1 MRAFFAFV
9 LTVLGLAAI
18 ALYSSAFV
26 VHQNEQALVLRFGN
40 PQQVIT
46 TPGLKWKV
54 PFIDT
59 VEKFD
64 KRILDIDTTEQEVTA
79 SDQQRLIVDAYARY
93 RITDQLKFYQNVR
106 YEDRVREVVGP
117 LIESEI
123 RRVLGSATL
132 QEVVKDKRE
141 SLMKQI
147 ADQVNKEGQE
157 FGLEVV
163 DVRIKRAD
171 LPKENLVKVYDR
183 MRADRVR
190 EATELRA
197 QGEAES
203 NRVRANADK
212 DVTII
217 KADATQKSDGIRGDG
232 EAERSRIFADAFGRD
247 PDFFRFYRSMQAYT
261 TAIKPEDTRMLLSP
275 DSDFFRYFRDPTGGG
290 KPAHRPRSSSSAMS
304 DLVAGLGVA
313 LVFEG
318 LLWAVAPDLARRDR
332 YANRG
337 SRQFSHPN
345 GCGRGRRIW
354 RSSGLAGPG
363 ISRPRQIANLSP
375 YARDMLR
382 SPR

>member
-1 MRAFFAFV
+1 MRAFFAFI
-9 LTVLGLAAI
+9 LIALGLAALG
-18 ALYSSAFV
+18 LYASSFI

-40 PQQVIT
+40 PQQAIT

-54 PFIDT
+54 PFVDT

-64 KRILDIDTTEQEVTA
+64 KRILDLDTTEQEVTA

-147 ADQVNKEGQE
+147 AAQVNKEGRDY
-157 FGLEVV
+157 GLEVV

-203 NRVRANADK
+203 NRIRANADK

-217 KADATQKSDGIRGDG
+217 KGDATQKSDEIRGDG

-261 TAIKPEDTRMLLSP
+261 QAIKPEDTRMILSP
-275 DSDFFRYFRDPTGGG
+275 DSEFLRYFQD
-290 KPAHRPRSSSSAMS
+290 
-304 DLVAGLGVA
+304 
-313 LVFEG
+313 
-318 LLWAVAPDLARRDR
+318 
-332 YANRG
+332 
-337 SRQFSHPN
+337 PN
-345 GCGRGRRIW
+345 G
-354 RSSGLAGPG
+354 
-363 ISRPRQIANLSP
+363 RQRAPSQP
-375 YARDMLR
+375 APTPQR
-382 SPR
+382 

>member
-1 MRAFFAFV
+1 MRGFFAFILAV
-9 LTVLGLAAI
+9 IGLGAL
-18 ALYSSAFV
+18 ALYSSAFI
-26 VHQNEQALVLRFGN
+26 VHQNEQALVLRFGEAL
-40 PQQVIT
+40 PAVT
-46 TPGLKWKV
+46 TPGLKWKM

-64 KRILDIDTTEQEVTA
+64 KRILDLDTTEQEVTA

-93 RITDQLKFYQNVR
+93 RITDLLKFYQNVR

-141 SLMKQI
+141 FLMKEI
-147 ADQVNKEGQE
+147 AAQVNSEGRDY
-157 FGLEVV
+157 GLEIV

-171 LPKENLVKVYDR
+171 LPQENLVKVYDR

-217 KADATQKSDGIRGDG
+217 KATATQKSDELRGDG
-232 EAERSRIFADAFGRD
+232 EAKRSSIFAEAFGQD
-247 PDFFRFYRSMQAYT
+247 QSFFRFYRSMQAYT
-261 TAIKPEDTRMLLSP
+261 TALKPGDTRMLLSP
-275 DSDFFRYFRDPTGGG
+275 NSEFFRYFED
-290 KPAHRPRSSSSAMS
+290 
-304 DLVAGLGVA
+304 
-313 LVFEG
+313 
-318 LLWAVAPDLARRDR
+318 
-332 YANRG
+332 
-337 SRQFSHPN
+337 PN
-345 GCGRGRRIW
+345 G
-354 RSSGLAGPG
+354 
-363 ISRPRQIANLSP
+363 
-375 YARDMLR
+375 R
-382 SPR
+382 SPPASSPAPASAPQQ

>member
-1 MRAFFAFV
+1 MERNNMRAFFAFI
-9 LTVLGLAAI
+9 LAVIGVA
-18 ALYSSAFV
+18 AVVLYSSAFI
-26 VHQNEQALVLRFGN
+26 VHQNEQALVLRFGKAQ
-40 PQQVIT
+40 PAIT
-46 TPGLKWKV
+46 QPGLHWKM

-64 KRILDIDTTEQEVTA
+64 KRILDLDTTEQEVTA

-93 RITDQLKFYQNVR
+93 RIVDLLKFYQNVHD
-106 YEDRVREVVGP
+106 EDRVREVVGP

-147 ADQVNKEGQE
+147 AEQVNTEGRDY
-157 FGLEVV
+157 GLEVV

-171 LPKENLVKVYDR
+171 LPQENLVKVYDR

-217 KADATQKSDGIRGDG
+217 KATATQKSDEIRGDG
-232 EAERSRIFADAFGRD
+232 EAKRSRIFAEAFGQD

-261 TAIKPEDTRMLLSP
+261 TALKPGDTRMLLSP
-275 DSDFFRYFRDPTGGG
+275 NSEFFRYFEDPNG
-290 KPAHRPRSSSSAMS
+290 KPPAA
-304 DLVAGLGVA
+304 A
-313 LVFEG
+313 
-318 LLWAVAPDLARRDR
+318 APAPQR
-332 YANRG
+332 
-337 SRQFSHPN
+337 
-345 GCGRGRRIW
+345 
-354 RSSGLAGPG
+354 
-363 ISRPRQIANLSP
+363 
-375 YARDMLR
+375 
-382 SPR
+382 

>member
-1 MRAFFAFV
+1 MRSFFAFI
-9 LTVLGLAAI
+9 LALIGLAAL
-18 ALYSSAFV
+18 ALYSSAFI
-26 VHQNEQALVLRFGN
+26 VHQNEQALVLRFGE
-40 PQQVIT
+40 PLPAVM

-64 KRILDIDTTEQEVTA
+64 KRILDLDTTEQEVTA
-79 SDQQRLIVDAYARY
+79 ADQQRLIVDAYARY
-93 RITDQLKFYQNVR
+93 RIVNLLKFYQNVR

-147 ADQVNKEGQE
+147 ATQVNLEGRDY
-157 FGLEVV
+157 GLEVV

-217 KADATQKSDGIRGDG
+217 KATATQKSDEIRGDG

-247 PDFFRFYRSMQAYT
+247 QDFFRFYRSMQAYS
-261 TAIKPEDTRMLLSP
+261 TALKPADTRMLLSP
-275 DSDFFRYFRDPTGGG
+275 KSDFFRYFED
-290 KPAHRPRSSSSAMS
+290 
-304 DLVAGLGVA
+304 
-313 LVFEG
+313 
-318 LLWAVAPDLARRDR
+318 
-332 YANRG
+332 
-337 SRQFSHPN
+337 PN
-345 GCGRGRRIW
+345 GKT
-354 RSSGLAGPG
+354 AAPAAAT
-363 ISRPRQIANLSP
+363 PTPQQ
-375 YARDMLR
+375 
-382 SPR
+382 

>member
-1 MRAFFAFV
+1 MRAFFAFI
-9 LTVLGLAAI
+9 LAVLGVAAVV
-18 ALYSSAFV
+18 LYSSAFI
-26 VHQNEQALVLRFGN
+26 VHQNEQALVLRFGKAQ
-40 PQQVIT
+40 PAIT
-46 TPGLKWKV
+46 QPGLHWKM

-64 KRILDIDTTEQEVTA
+64 KRILDLDTTEQEVTA

-93 RITDQLKFYQNVR
+93 RIVDLLKFYQNVHD
-106 YEDRVREVVGP
+106 EDRVREVVGP

-147 ADQVNKEGQE
+147 ADQVNAEGRDY
-157 FGLEVV
+157 GLEVV

-171 LPKENLVKVYDR
+171 LPQENLVKVYDR

-217 KADATQKSDGIRGDG
+217 KATATQKSDEIRGDG
-232 EAERSRIFADAFGRD
+232 EAKRSRIFAEAFGQD

-261 TAIKPEDTRMLLSP
+261 TALKPGETRMLLSP
-275 DSDFFRYFRDPTGGG
+275 NSEFFRYFEDPNG
-290 KPAHRPRSSSSAMS
+290 KPPAAAASEPPR
-304 DLVAGLGVA
+304 
-313 LVFEG
+313 
-318 LLWAVAPDLARRDR
+318 
-332 YANRG
+332 
-337 SRQFSHPN
+337 
-345 GCGRGRRIW
+345 
-354 RSSGLAGPG
+354 
-363 ISRPRQIANLSP
+363 
-375 YARDMLR
+375 
-382 SPR
+382 

>member
-1 MRAFFAFV
+1 MRAFFAFI
-9 LTVLGLAAI
+9 LAVLGVAAVV
-18 ALYSSAFV
+18 LYSSAFI
-26 VHQNEQALVLRFGN
+26 VHQNEQALVLRFGKAQ
-40 PQQVIT
+40 PAIT
-46 TPGLKWKV
+46 QPGLHWKM

-64 KRILDIDTTEQEVTA
+64 KRILDLDTTEQEVTA

-93 RITDQLKFYQNVR
+93 RIVDLLKFYQNVHD
-106 YEDRVREVVGP
+106 EDRVREVVGP

-141 SLMKQI
+141 LLMKQI
-147 ADQVNKEGQE
+147 AEQVNSEGRDY
-157 FGLEVV
+157 GLEVV

-171 LPKENLVKVYDR
+171 LPQENLVKVYDR

-217 KADATQKSDGIRGDG
+217 KATATQKSDEIRGDG
-232 EAERSRIFADAFGRD
+232 EAKRSRIFAEAFGQD

-261 TAIKPEDTRMLLSP
+261 TALKPGETRMLLSP
-275 DSDFFRYFRDPTGGG
+275 NSEFFRYFEDPNG
-290 KPAHRPRSSSSAMS
+290 KPPAAATSEPPR
-304 DLVAGLGVA
+304 
-313 LVFEG
+313 
-318 LLWAVAPDLARRDR
+318 
-332 YANRG
+332 
-337 SRQFSHPN
+337 
-345 GCGRGRRIW
+345 
-354 RSSGLAGPG
+354 
-363 ISRPRQIANLSP
+363 
-375 YARDMLR
+375 
-382 SPR
+382 

>member
-1 MRAFFAFV
+1 MRAFFAFI
-9 LTVLGLAAI
+9 LAVLGVAAVV
-18 ALYSSAFV
+18 LYSSTFI
-26 VHQNEQALVLRFGN
+26 VHQNEQVLVLRFGKAQ
-40 PQQVIT
+40 PAIT
-46 TPGLKWKV
+46 QPGLHWKM

-64 KRILDIDTTEQEVTA
+64 KRILDLDTTEQEVTA

-93 RITDQLKFYQNVR
+93 RIVDLLKFYQNVHD
-106 YEDRVREVVGP
+106 EDRVREVVGP

-141 SLMKQI
+141 LLMKQI
-147 ADQVNKEGQE
+147 AEQVNSEGRDY
-157 FGLEVV
+157 GLEVV

-171 LPKENLVKVYDR
+171 LPQENLVKVYDR

-217 KADATQKSDGIRGDG
+217 KATATQKSDEIRGDG
-232 EAERSRIFADAFGRD
+232 EAKRSRIFAEAFGQD

-261 TAIKPEDTRMLLSP
+261 TALKPGETRMLLSP
-275 DSDFFRYFRDPTGGG
+275 NSEFFRYFEDPNG
-290 KPAHRPRSSSSAMS
+290 KPPAAATSEPPR
-304 DLVAGLGVA
+304 
-313 LVFEG
+313 
-318 LLWAVAPDLARRDR
+318 
-332 YANRG
+332 
-337 SRQFSHPN
+337 
-345 GCGRGRRIW
+345 
-354 RSSGLAGPG
+354 
-363 ISRPRQIANLSP
+363 
-375 YARDMLR
+375 
-382 SPR
+382 